1 MAGKGG
7 RREGAGRKPK
17 AITRLIHE
25 TPIQA
30 AEGMIRDR
38 LPWLI
43 GKLFELAEGVHVEKV
58 VGREGATIV
67 YQERPD
73 RQAAEYLIDR
83 VMGKPTQPVDV
94 YDEARRLATERGL
107 DPAKVVSIYEA
118 LKKKRAV

>member
-7 RREGAGRKPK
+7 RRVGAGRKPNAMRSLANK
-17 AITRLIHE
+17 

-30 AEGMIRDR
+30 AEGLIRDR
-38 LPWLI
+38 LPWLVE
-43 GKLFELAEGVHVEKV
+43 KLLELVEGVEV
-58 VGREGATIV
+58 
-67 YQERPD
+67 QETDRRGQTRIYTTPPD

-94 YDEARRLATERGL
+94 YDAARRLAEERGL
-107 DPAKVVSIYEA
+107 DPAKVVSIYDG